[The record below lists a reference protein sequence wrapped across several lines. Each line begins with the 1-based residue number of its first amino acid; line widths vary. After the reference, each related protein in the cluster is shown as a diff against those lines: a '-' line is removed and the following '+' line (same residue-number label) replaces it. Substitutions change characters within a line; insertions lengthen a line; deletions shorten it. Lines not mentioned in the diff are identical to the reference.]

1 MSTLDLRVRAVAQ
14 MLVKPQLLF
23 ECQSSCDQVG
33 WLCAAENWHMPIIEV
48 RFKLE
53 KETNG
58 ALRSW
63 SKSQRECRLL
73 RRSAYSDD
81 RLSLPFKIKR
91 LAFGHG
97 DIAVTT
103 AVPFTMDLLEASD
116 FVIERRAAEPYSE
129 NRYFCSAPMRKPDH
143 IAFLDL
149 IEKELAE

>member
-1 MSTLDLRVRAVAQ
+1 
-14 MLVKPQLLF
+14 
-23 ECQSSCDQVG
+23 
-33 WLCAAENWHMPIIEV
+33 MPIIEV
-48 RFKLE
+48 LFKLK

-63 SKSQRECRLL
+63 SKSQQECRLL

-81 RLSLPFKIKR
+81 RPSLPFKIKR

-103 AVPFTMDLLEASD
+103 AVPFTLDLLEASD

-129 NRYFCSAPMRKPDH
+129 NRYFCSAPMRTQT
-143 IAFLDL
+143 ILRFW
-149 IEKELAE
+149 I